1 MFLGWATVKMYLN
14 SMHFKCLIST
24 RPVHQSGVQNMA
36 GQSKQNMFEMCS
48 SSKEQEIF
56 PKESQETV
64 MHYPKI

>member
-1 MFLGWATVKMYLN
+1 MFLGRATVKMYLN

-24 RPVHQSGVQNMA
+24 RPVHESGFQNMA

-56 PKESQETV
+56 P
-64 MHYPKI
+64 